1 MTLEVQNLAELDDD
15 DVEQAYAL
23 AAQLVQEKF
32 PNVDMKRGVV
42 SDLVTGLDAILGA
55 AQAENTDRMRQ
66 SQSIV
71 LIEANP
77 TIADDDLV
85 DNVAS
90 NYRVTRQAATYATGE
105 VVIVLDQQQAVS
117 VQAGQTLTAG
127 SSTYTSDATYSARL
141 TAAQVTS
148 PTDRLLVEIETGR
161 WAFAIDVTAAVAG
174 SAALLSKDD
183 ELTPTLPVSSFVQA
197 YAAADFIGGLD
208 AQTNAELIALLES
221 GMSTKAYANRPMIK
235 NMIRNADTA
244 AYTQVT
250 SAFADILAMSIIGY
264 GDVEMIRD
272 QHWLFPV
279 SGGGRSDIYLR
290 SQRKPATIALT
301 KTATLVDVTVN
312 GGIWQAS
319 ITRDNAPGFYEVT
332 NIRIAGSAA
341 DGTNYAVTADTRGM
355 DITDTGSDYIP
366 DLETA
371 LEAVYSRF
379 QTAVVQ
385 FLDTDTATAGLVV
398 GVATQS
404 YDITV
409 AYDPLVKQ
417 VQEFIGLRDV
427 RNPLGDHVVKGAIPC
442 FTTLSVT
449 LERKD
454 TSATVDEDDVTDALV
469 DYVNTTGFPGKLYT
483 SELASAINALLPTG
497 VSTGTI
503 TMLGRIRNPDGTDT
517 IITSSDTLTIVNDN
531 PNFVSSRTV
540 IFILDEDD
548 VSITINNVAVAEA

>member
-1 MTLEVQNLAELDDD
+1 
-15 DVEQAYAL
+15 
-23 AAQLVQEKF
+23 
-32 PNVDMKRGVV
+32 
-42 SDLVTGLDAILGA
+42 
-55 AQAENTDRMRQ
+55 
-66 SQSIV
+66 
-71 LIEANP
+71 
-77 TIADDDLV
+77 
-85 DNVAS
+85 VAS

-117 VQAGQTLTAG
+117 VQAGQTFTAG

-141 TAAQVTS
+141 IAAQVTS
-148 PTDRLLVEIETGR
+148 TTDRLLVEIETGR
-161 WAFAIDVTAAVAG
+161 WAFAIDVTATVAG

-183 ELTPTLPVSSFVQA
+183 ELVPTLPVSSFVQA

-235 NMIRNADTA
+235 NMIRNADTT

-301 KTATLVDVTVN
+301 KTATLVDVTVG

-379 QTAVVQ
+379 QTAVIQ

-469 DYVNTTGFPGKLYT
+469 DYVNTTGFPGKLYA
-483 SELASAINALLPTG
+483 SELASAINALLPAG